1 MEQIKPKNYLNK
13 IFMESFNKSLSKI
26 VKLNYDLS
34 LKNDFLNFRKT
45 SYLRT
50 NKKEYK
56 DELLISSNF
65 SNLNNLEETHDLLS
79 LELSRPLQN
88 HNQCTN

>member
-1 MEQIKPKNYLNK
+1 MWK
-13 IFMESFNKSLSKI
+13 SFNKSLSKI

-45 SYLRT
+45 SYYGQI
-50 NKKEYK
+50 KKYK

>member
-13 IFMESFNKSLSKI
+13 IFMKSFNKSLSKI
-26 VKLNYDLS
+26 VKLNYYLS
-34 LKNDFLNFRKT
+34 LKNDFFNFRKT
-45 SYLRT
+45 SYLRN
-50 NKKEYK
+50 NKKKYK

-65 SNLNNLEETHDLLS
+65 SNLNNLEKIYDLLS